1 MACTNQYVLACHCVL
16 TVSLSSLEDYPRKL
30 DDSFFETKYILLP
43 RINVEIW
50 FVGMLTD
57 VSQICTKGKTNRQN
71 IPGVTTIP
79 QQERVVVLEGR
90 EVTFLSLSFLCVNA
104 RRW

>member
-16 TVSLSSLEDYPRKL
+16 IVSLSSLEDYPRKP

-43 RINVEIW
+43 RMKVEIR

-57 VSQICTKGKTNRQN
+57 VSQICTKAQN
-71 IPGVTTIP
+71 K
-79 QQERVVVLEGR
+79 
-90 EVTFLSLSFLCVNA
+90 
-104 RRW
+104 